1 MSSSKPAILPTPSAS
16 CPCSIGTLPAP
27 ARRHGRPPL
36 MVPTPAAPI
45 SSPPRTAAS
54 PMSPSTR
61 SAASPLLTWSKAFGS
76 TVVCAIS
83 APASRL
89 RSPASSA
96 PTAPPAARGAGS
108 NTSGPTS
115 GPPWWP
121 TIWCCSPASNW
132 LSRPARPQ
140 TAATSQIRLTWTARN
155 ASPVSIAATNT
166 RDEYE
171 ISALPLKPPRRSLA
185 TPLKNASLWMR
196 TSYYLIFT
204 ALLSLIALVAI
215 QWRGRLV
222 TRAISA
228 PWTAWSVLSRPPAVA
243 SLSGPPRSYRAELGH
258 RQQGERAQRF
268 QRVHDL
274 GDQGQG
280 PLSAQRAAPAHGISR
295 AQARGLRAVPSL
307 RGECGADRGQGL
319 RHAAGPGA
327 DRRRSPCRHPLPAA
341 GRQDHA
347 HARADRDDRERLC
360 LPAE

>member
-61 SAASPLLTWSKAFGS
+61 SAASPLLTWSKVFGS

-171 ISALPLKPPRRSLA
+171 ISALPLKPLRRSLA
-185 TPLKNASLWMR
+185 TPLKDASLWMR
-196 TSYYLIFT
+196 TRLGSRLAASLVDLQVAQRGAQDRRVDAEPVSAPHQIAEDVLAFSGPAVLDVVQHRWSRYRIP
-204 ALLSLIALVAI
+204 LLHEAEVQVLHRRRHGIAFRRCNPI
-215 QWRGRLV
+215 RLV
-222 TRAISA
+222 
-228 PWTAWSVLSRPPAVA
+228 
-243 SLSGPPRSYRAELGH
+243 H
-258 RQQGERAQRF
+258 R
-268 QRVHDL
+268 
-274 GDQGQG
+274 
-280 PLSAQRAAPAHGISR
+280 
-295 AQARGLRAVPSL
+295 RG
-307 RGECGADRGQGL
+307 
-319 RHAAGPGA
+319 
-327 DRRRSPCRHPLPAA
+327 
-341 GRQDHA
+341 
-347 HARADRDDRERLC
+347 
-360 LPAE
+360 